1 MATKSLTFA
10 EIIDIANEAY
20 PDGLIGQAYNQ
31 IRHRNKKIP
40 NVGDGLAEFIVRE
53 LKDTFEPK
61 ASSLNQLTE
70 AARVMKNARA
80 ELEAVEA
87 AFQKKLQ

>member
-1 MATKSLTFA
+1 MAEKNLTLD
-10 EIIDIANEAY
+10 EIIQIANEVY

-31 IRHRNKKIP
+31 IRHSKKRP

-53 LKDTFEPK
+53 LKETFDPK
-61 ASSLNQLTE
+61 APRLNQLTE
-70 AARVMKNARA
+70 AARVMSTARS
-80 ELEAVEA
+80 ELETVEA